1 MARRLGLLTI
11 YWSVDCQDYDRA
23 TAEAAR
29 AAASSTTRRPGAIV
43 LMHDAG
49 GDRTTTADALPAILR
64 GPPDARWLEP
74 VTVTQLLTDSPPLAG
89 GLVMGRR
96 GT

>member
-1 MARRLGLLTI
+1 M
-11 YWSVDCQDYDRA
+11 
-23 TAEAAR
+23 
-29 AAASSTTRRPGAIV
+29 
-43 LMHDAG
+43 
-49 GDRTTTADALPAILR
+49 R
-64 GPPDARWLEP
+64 GLEP